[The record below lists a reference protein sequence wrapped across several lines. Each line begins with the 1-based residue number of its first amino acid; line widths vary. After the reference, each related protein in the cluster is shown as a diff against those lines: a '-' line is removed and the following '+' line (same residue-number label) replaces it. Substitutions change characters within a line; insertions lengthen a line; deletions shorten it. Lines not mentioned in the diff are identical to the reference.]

1 MASSLKATLLSFCT
15 RFRIVGED
23 LAPTPEGR
31 LLLVRAAVEFHDW
44 DFLQVLSRDT
54 SPMVRR
60 AAYRAADE
68 MDGIHP
74 KSSHHKAIV
83 ESMRWERARR
93 RGAVKIPTELML
105 PGLPPLQF

>member
-1 MASSLKATLLSFCT
+1 MASILKSALLPLLT
-15 RFRIVGED
+15 RSRIVGDE

-31 LLLVRAAVEFHDW
+31 LLLVRAAVELHDLN
-44 DFLQVLSRDT
+44 FLQVLSWDT

-68 MDGIHP
+68 MEGVRP

-83 ESMRWERARR
+83 ESMRWERARK
-93 RGAVKIPTELML
+93 RGGVEIPTELM
-105 PGLPPLQF
+105 PPCLPPLRF